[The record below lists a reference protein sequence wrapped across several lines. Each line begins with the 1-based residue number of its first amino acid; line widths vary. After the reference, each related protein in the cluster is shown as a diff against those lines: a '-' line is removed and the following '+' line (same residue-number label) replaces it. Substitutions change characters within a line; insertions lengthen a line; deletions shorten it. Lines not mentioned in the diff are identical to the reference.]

1 LVNNFNLDPD
11 IFVTGHYAI
20 NSNLSLNLNSD
31 FTPTINDTRKFKNPP
46 ILQRAIDKNKCQTFF
61 LSRMPQEALQNT
73 IFPVGS
79 LNKNVV
85 KHLAINEFGLEFL
98 SKKRESMGI
107 CFIGKRTDF
116 SGFIG
121 QYTDSRPGKL
131 MEIGGDVLGG
141 HLGLEHFTIGKSPK
155 DKFVK
160 WKDKSIRE
168 RYFWSDKVKNKP
180 VVVGSS
186 IVDGTVYLAS
196 KTRSKTD
203 ARPHLSRFN
212 RFARLD
218 DLFSYTAIPTN
229 KTINVQLG
237 NRENLLPAEIK
248 IIDKHTVLVFK
259 THTGHEN
266 WLRAGC
272 FITIFDETGESV
284 LGNAKVLDVG
294 PSADEIF
301 GDSSVYPFRD
311 EEFWTGFLKNENVGT
326 HPDDEVIESS
336 ISKQMLPR

>member
-1 LVNNFNLDPD
+1 MVKNFNLNPD

-20 NSNLSLNLNSD
+20 NSNLSLNLNAD
-31 FTPTINDTRKFKNPP
+31 FTPIIIDRRKTDNTPA
-46 ILQRAIDKNKCQTFF
+46 ILKRATDKNKCQTFF

-73 IFPVGS
+73 IFPVGA

-121 QYTDSRPGKL
+121 NYTDSKPGKL
-131 MEIGGDVLGG
+131 IEIGGDVLGE
-141 HLGLEHFTIGKSPK
+141 HVGLEHFTIGKSPK

-186 IVDGTVYLAS
+186 MVDGAVYLAS

-203 ARPHLSRFN
+203 ARWHLSRFN

-218 DLFSYTAIPTN
+218 DLLAGF
-229 KTINVQLG
+229 
-237 NRENLLPAEIK
+237 ELLK
-248 IIDKHTVLVFK
+248 YKK
-259 THTGHEN
+259 
-266 WLRAGC
+266 
-272 FITIFDETGESV
+272 
-284 LGNAKVLDVG
+284 
-294 PSADEIF
+294 
-301 GDSSVYPFRD
+301 
-311 EEFWTGFLKNENVGT
+311 
-326 HPDDEVIESS
+326 
-336 ISKQMLPR
+336 